1 MRLKGLSYCFRSAC
15 LTWFFAGLLF
25 HTPLKCALAG
35 QIAVA
40 GKPLEEFHVAY
51 GAVNASAVPLWIAH
65 ELGFFERYGLRAHL
79 IYINSASRV
88 LAAMMAGDI
97 HVAQSSVGAVVA
109 AYPRSDAVLIG
120 GGVNKINVSIY
131 GLPEIREPRN
141 LEGKKLG
148 ITRFG
153 GLYDFSARYA
163 LAKWK
168 LQPAKDVVLIQVG
181 DIPSLMLALAAN
193 AIQAATLQPPSSIR
207 ARQLGYRELM
217 DLSRAGLEYQTSALI
232 TTRSMIIRSPVRLG
246 GFMRA
251 FSEGLAVFH
260 NQKEAAL
267 KVMGKY
273 LTGMDPRILEETYR
287 ENTQWI
293 PRVPYVNHAGME
305 TAINLTPGME
315 QASRPK
321 VQDLVD
327 ESFVKELDQQGVYRT
342 LYGKR

>member
-1 MRLKGLSYCFRSAC
+1 
-15 LTWFFAGLLF
+15 
-25 HTPLKCALAG
+25 
-35 QIAVA
+35 
-40 GKPLEEFHVAY
+40 
-51 GAVNASAVPLWIAH
+51 
-65 ELGFFERYGLRAHL
+65 
-79 IYINSASRV
+79 
-88 LAAMMAGDI
+88 
-97 HVAQSSVGAVVA
+97 
-109 AYPRSDAVLIG
+109 
-120 GGVNKINVSIY
+120 
-131 GLPEIREPRN
+131 
-141 LEGKKLG
+141 
-148 ITRFG
+148 
-153 GLYDFSARYA
+153 
-163 LAKWK
+163 
-168 LQPAKDVVLIQVG
+168 
-181 DIPSLMLALAAN
+181 
-193 AIQAATLQPPSSIR
+193 
-207 ARQLGYRELM
+207 
-217 DLSRAGLEYQTSALI
+217 
-232 TTRSMIIRSPVRLG
+232 
-246 GFMRA
+246 MRA